1 MAESKKVLA
10 IVGSLRKG
18 SLNRELAVAA
28 QAAAPAGVEVA
39 IAEGIAD
46 VPFYNED
53 IDGAE
58 APAAAVALREQIAS
72 ADALLFVAPPNNGTI
87 SAVQKNVIDWA
98 SRPYGESSLTGKPS
112 AIVGIGHRLDTT
124 FGDAERAITIA
135 GGVVPQGAVA
145 EFTVASLEGK
155 SPREHAAVADGL
167 RSVIGNVLAAEPAQ
181 A

>member
-10 IVGSLRKG
+10 IVGSLRKA

-53 IDGAE
+53 IDGDE
-58 APAAAVALREQIAS
+58 APASAVALREQIAA

-98 SRPYGESSLTGKPS
+98 SRPYGESSLSGKP
-112 AIVGIGHRLDTT
+112 AGIVGVGHRLDTT
-124 FGDAERAITIA
+124 FADAERAITIA
-135 GGVVPQGAVA
+135 GAVVPQGAVA
-145 EFTVASLEGK
+145 EVTVASLEGK
-155 SPREHAAVADGL
+155 SPSEHDGVAETL
-167 RSVIGNVLAAEPAQ
+167 RGVLSSVVA
-181 A
+181 